1 MKTRIIIFLLCL
13 ISINMMGQGTVS
25 RQKCRTCGKV
35 VTQCQYNGKH
45 PKPKQEAK
53 PTQKPK
59 ISPKQ
64 NQAATQQQRGTASKP
79 TKPAVKTCEICA
91 KPLTQCDYGGKHPY
105 CQTCGKL
112 MERCE
117 YKGEHPVCQTCG
129 LLKEKCEYKGEHPV
143 CQTCGKLKDKC
154 EYKGEHP
161 DILAEIMRNMVYV
174 EGGTFTMGATAEQKK
189 TTKSEKPTHSV
200 TLSSFYIGKYEVTQ
214 SLWKAVMGS
223 NPSHFEGD
231 NLPVENVSWNDCQT
245 FLRKLNAMTG
255 KNFRLP
261 TEAEWEFSARGGNW
275 SRGYQYSGS
284 NVLSDVAWY
293 YDNSGSKTHN
303 VGTKA
308 PNELGIYDMS
318 GNVWEWCQD
327 RKGSYS
333 SSAQTNPKGPSSGS
347 LRVFRGGS
355 WFDFAGSCRVALR
368 SSNAPGISYYFF
380 GLRLA
385 LSQL

>member
-35 VTQCQYNGKH
+35 VAQCQYKGKH

-59 ISPKQ
+59 TSPKQ
-64 NQAATQQQRGTASKP
+64 NQAATQQQTGTASKP

-112 MERCE
+112 KERCE

-129 LLKEKCEYKGEHPV
+129 LLKEECEYKGEHPV

-161 DILAEIMRNMVYV
+161 DILAGIMRNMVYV
-174 EGGTFTMGATAEQKK
+174 EGGTFTMGAK
-189 TTKSEKPTHSV
+189 TYKSEKPAHSV

-223 NPSHFEGD
+223 NPSNRKGD

-261 TEAEWEFSARGGNW
+261 TEAEWEFAARGGNL

-284 NVLSDVAWY
+284 KKIDDVAWY
-293 YDNSGSKTHN
+293 RNNSGSKTHN

-327 RKGSYS
+327 WYGDYHGYS
-333 SSAQTNPKGPSSGS
+333 QTNPTGPSSGS
-347 LRVFRGGS
+347 FRVFRGGS
-355 WFDFAGSCRVALR
+355 WFNNFAWLCRVAYR
-368 SSNAPGISYYFF
+368 AGGTPDGRDISLGF
-380 GLRLA
+380 RLA
-385 LSQL
+385 LSQ

>member
-35 VTQCQYNGKH
+35 VTQCQYKGKH

-112 MERCE
+112 KERCK

-261 TEAEWEFSARGGNW
+261 TEAEWEFSARGGNL

-284 NVLSDVAWY
+284 KKIDDVAWY
-293 YDNSGSKTHN
+293 RNNSGSKTHN

-327 RKGSYS
+327 WYGDYHGYS
-333 SSAQTNPKGPSSGS
+333 QTNPTGPSSGAN
-347 LRVFRGGS
+347 RVYRGGS
-355 WFDFAGSCRVALR
+355 WGSGAWLCRVAFR
-368 SSNAPGISYYFF
+368 DNYTPGSRGNGL

-385 LSQL
+385 LSQ

>member
-35 VTQCQYNGKH
+35 VTQCQYKGKH

-59 ISPKQ
+59 TSPKQ
-64 NQAATQQQRGTASKP
+64 NQAATQQQAGTASKP

-112 MERCE
+112 KERCK

-129 LLKEKCEYKGEHPV
+129 LLKE
-143 CQTCGKLKDKC
+143 KC

-255 KNFRLP
+255 QNFRLP
-261 TEAEWEFSARGGNW
+261 TEAEWEFSARGGNL

-284 NVLSDVAWY
+284 KKIDDVAWY
-293 YDNSGSKTHN
+293 RNNSGSKTHN

-327 RKGSYS
+327 WYGDYHGYS
-333 SSAQTNPKGPSSGS
+333 QTNPTGPSCGAN
-347 LRVFRGGS
+347 RVYRGGS
-355 WFDFAGSCRVALR
+355 WGSGAWLCRVAFR
-368 SSNAPGISYYFF
+368 DNYTPGSRGNGL

-385 LSQL
+385 LSQ